1 MERRGGRPL
10 RRSLGFAKST
20 ASLLLVAALG
30 LGCSAAA
37 PPASEEAARA
47 RSATAATPVATS
59 ARPSPAQ
66 EGAFL
71 DELQERTFRWFWE
84 LADAHTGLTPDR
96 WPTKSFASVAAT
108 GFGLTAYPIGVE
120 RGWITR
126 EQARQRVLH
135 TLRFLWSAPQGPAA
149 TGVAGYRGFFYHF
162 LVPDTGM
169 RFEQVELSTVDTTFL
184 LAGALF
190 CGEYFDRDDADEAE
204 IRRLAEQL
212 YTRAE
217 WDWAQPNAPRVVM
230 GWHPEKG
237 FIDYDWRG
245 YNEGMLVYL
254 LALGS
259 PTHPIEPDA
268 WQAWTSTYHWG
279 TFQGQEHLLFP
290 PLFGHQYSHLWVD
303 YRGIRDAFM
312 RGKGIDY
319 FENSR
324 RATLAQRAW
333 AIANPRRWLDLGP
346 DVWGVSACD
355 GPADVELPFAGEV
368 RRFATYAGRGV
379 GRELSS
385 EDGTLAPTAAGG
397 SVPFAPEVAI
407 PALMAMRSKYGE
419 DLYGKYGFLDA
430 FNPSFRFAVPV
441 HHGKVVPGVGWFDT
455 DYLGID
461 QGPILAMIENHRSG
475 LVWKLMRRN
484 PHLRRGL
491 ERAGFEG
498 GWLQE
503 PATN

>member
-135 TLRFLWSAPQGPAA
+135 TLRFVGSPPQGPAA

-259 PTHPIEPDA
+259 PAHPVAPHA
-268 WQAWTSTYHWG
+268 GA
-279 TFQGQEHLLFP
+279 
-290 PLFGHQYSHLWVD
+290 
-303 YRGIRDAFM
+303 AA
-312 RGKGIDY
+312 
-319 FENSR
+319 R
-324 RATLAQRAW
+324 RT
-333 AIANPRRWLDLGP
+333 
-346 DVWGVSACD
+346 
-355 GPADVELPFAGEV
+355 
-368 RRFATYAGRGV
+368 
-379 GRELSS
+379 
-385 EDGTLAPTAAGG
+385 
-397 SVPFAPEVAI
+397 
-407 PALMAMRSKYGE
+407 
-419 DLYGKYGFLDA
+419 
-430 FNPSFRFAVPV
+430 
-441 HHGKVVPGVGWFDT
+441 
-455 DYLGID
+455 
-461 QGPILAMIENHRSG
+461 
-475 LVWKLMRRN
+475 
-484 PHLRRGL
+484 
-491 ERAGFEG
+491 
-498 GWLQE
+498 
-503 PATN
+503 